1 MPAGC
6 HRHPHDPDLYHL
18 LERALT
24 GLTGKTTATAQGNC
38 GNVVLHCFMKLI
50 LFFLFLIVSFGVWVF
65 FLGGPVLVGIVL
77 GMILMTTLVVYLAGG
92 FHKKA

>member
-1 MPAGC
+1 
-6 HRHPHDPDLYHL
+6 
-18 LERALT
+18 
-24 GLTGKTTATAQGNC
+24 
-38 GNVVLHCFMKLI
+38 MKLI